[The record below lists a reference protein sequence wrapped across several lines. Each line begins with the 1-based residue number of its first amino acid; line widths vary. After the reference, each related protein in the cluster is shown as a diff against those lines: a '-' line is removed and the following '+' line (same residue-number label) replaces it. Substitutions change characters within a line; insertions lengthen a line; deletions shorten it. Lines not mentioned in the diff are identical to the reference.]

1 MQDDTTFRK
10 SHTLQKKIAGNA
22 TKYQAYRE
30 AWSRIKLAQENHF
43 FLEAI
48 TIQESIISDRL
59 MRFLALPGSKN
70 PFAKKKKKK
79 YLSFSDLIQAWKV
92 NYPQGLPSGDYGD
105 LIAAVD
111 AWRRQRNDA
120 IHSIVNPKPGEAT
133 QPIDLFL
140 QQAKE
145 TAEAGTRLAREV
157 CSWCQKVKKSRG

>member
-1 MQDDTTFRK
+1 MTLRK
-10 SHTLQKKIAGNA
+10 SQTPQKEIAGNA

-59 MRFLALPGSKN
+59 IRFLSLPGSKN

-92 NYPQGLPSGDYGD
+92 NYPHGLPSGDYKD
-105 LIAAVD
+105 LTAAVD
-111 AWRRQRNDA
+111 TWRRQRNDA
-120 IHSIVNPKPGEAT
+120 IHSIVNPKPGEDT
-133 QPIDLFL
+133 QPIDSFL
-140 QQAKE
+140 NQAKE
-145 TAEAGTRLAREV
+145 TAEEGTRLAREV
-157 CSWCQKVKKSRG
+157 CSWCQKVKKSNS